1 MVTTIRDKG
10 GEASAYWLKFDTNGV
25 DDPTF
30 ADGGP
35 IDGEDIA
42 NGTFTYFASLNV
54 NSNGVAAFGFLAS
67 DFTHSMTSSTTTP
80 EASTTSTPEMM
91 TSTTTTT
98 ATTGIGIITPF
109 CNEAPPG
116 SDCSTTDNGKVDG
129 CCDDVRQCLP
139 KIDGPEE
146 KFRAKIREKLR
157 GNGRRNQYKKANI
170 DSGDSPSRPKNG

>member
-1 MVTTIRDKG
+1 
-10 GEASAYWLKFDTNGV
+10 
-25 DDPTF
+25 
-30 ADGGP
+30 
-35 IDGEDIA
+35 
-42 NGTFTYFASLNV
+42 
-54 NSNGVAAFGFLAS
+54 
-67 DFTHSMTSSTTTP
+67 MTSSTTTP
-80 EASTTSTPEMM
+80 EASTTLTPEMM

-139 KIDGPEE
+139 KIDGPED

-170 DSGDSPSRPKNG
+170 DSGDSPSRPRNGGKGNRKKRNNVFRSNRSSGSKDKGGNSRRSLLHRNSEDATESNAI